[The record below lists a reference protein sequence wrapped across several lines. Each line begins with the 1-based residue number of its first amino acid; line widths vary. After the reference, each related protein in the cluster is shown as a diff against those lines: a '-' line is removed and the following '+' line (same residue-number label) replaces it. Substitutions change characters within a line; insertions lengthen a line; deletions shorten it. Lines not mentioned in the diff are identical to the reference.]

1 MKYKQ
6 HHSLATVLLAAL
18 VIVGLSLSAVQSS
31 TMDIMMSMPSSMDTI
46 NSDACDDCPE
56 GDDGIAAN
64 CSSICMIAAFATL
77 PLSIDLERILQGD
90 RIEVSPVNPRDGPR
104 TTEPNPPKNHDFS

>member
-1 MKYKQ
+1 
-6 HHSLATVLLAAL
+6 
-18 VIVGLSLSAVQSS
+18 
-31 TMDIMMSMPSSMDTI
+31 
-46 NSDACDDCPE
+46 
-56 GDDGIAAN
+56 
-64 CSSICMIAAFATL
+64 MIAAFATL